1 MNGYGRKAKKW
12 NCWFIDFSNNKSERF
27 IFWCCSIMEYKI
39 EVTNDKE
46 IFDQYKNITKRLMK
60 FVKLTE

>member
-1 MNGYGRKAKKW
+1 
-12 NCWFIDFSNNKSERF
+12 
-27 IFWCCSIMEYKI
+27 MENKI

-46 IFDQYKNITKRLMK
+46 IFDEYKNLTKRLMK